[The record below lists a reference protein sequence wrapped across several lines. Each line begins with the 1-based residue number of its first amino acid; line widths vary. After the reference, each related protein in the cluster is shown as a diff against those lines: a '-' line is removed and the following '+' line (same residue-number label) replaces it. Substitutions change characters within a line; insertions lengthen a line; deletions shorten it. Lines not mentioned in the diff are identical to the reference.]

1 MQNFSAVYEQTLTEF
16 QSLIV
21 PKAQADA
28 AKGQVNMRAG
38 LKCFAMDRSIGFVKK
53 NPGQVQHAG
62 VGVDVLMSNADGSW
76 DDYLTDVKVDG
87 NDAVR
92 RITVAYTPHPA
103 AGAPPFPDWVQPTL
117 AHVAVPGP
125 LQLKSDVGPG
135 PGPEPAPEP
144 PSSDQYD
151 EIIRKLDAQMELI
164 LGIDAKANALAV
176 QSNNNTAAIQ
186 KQIHDLVEDVEET
199 MKQILPVIACRYAA
213 GEGGGAVSG
222 LAGLLGGL
230 LRRSKPPTDQP

>member
-1 MQNFSAVYEQTLTEF
+1 MQNFSAVYEQTLNEF

-21 PKAQADA
+21 PNDQADA
-28 AKGQVNMRAG
+28 AKGQVNTRAG
-38 LKCFAMDRSIGFVKK
+38 LKINAMDRSIGFIRK
-53 NPGQVQHAG
+53 NPGQTQHAG
-62 VGVDVLMSNADGSW
+62 VGVDTLMSNADGSW
-76 DDYLTDVKVDG
+76 DDYLTDV
-87 NDAVR
+87 AVNATSR
-92 RITVAYTPHPA
+92 RIKVAYTPHPA
-103 AGAPPFPDWVQPTL
+103 AGSPPYPDWVQPTA
-117 AHVAVPGP
+117 AHVAAPGP
-125 LQLKSDVGPG
+125 LVLKSDVGPG
-135 PGPEPAPEP
+135 PGPEPTPEP

-164 LGIDAKANALAV
+164 LGMDAKMNALAV
-176 QSNNNTAAIQ
+176 QANTNTQAIQ

-230 LRRSKPPTDQP
+230 LRRSKAARDE